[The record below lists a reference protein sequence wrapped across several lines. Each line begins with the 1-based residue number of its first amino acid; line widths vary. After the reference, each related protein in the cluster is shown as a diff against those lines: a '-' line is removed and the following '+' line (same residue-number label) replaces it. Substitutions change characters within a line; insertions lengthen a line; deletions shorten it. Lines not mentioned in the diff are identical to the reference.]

1 MDPNLGQN
9 GAGLAESAIAAE
21 RRASP
26 RLPCDLETRCQPISG
41 ALSKAW
47 SARAVDIST
56 GGVGLV
62 LERRFEPGAMLTANL
77 ASADGESTRTLFL
90 RVAHVSR
97 HEDGGWR
104 HGCAFASELTAEEL
118 QAFQVEATRPD
129 IFDRRAWVRF
139 PCNVATQCRVVT
151 PPRPG
156 SWPGRILE
164 VSPGGLNVLV
174 PLEVQPGTI
183 LNIQLPESGTA
194 TSHYALVRVL
204 RVQPFSSERWF
215 LACEFADQIATEDL
229 DGFQ

>member
-1 MDPNLGQN
+1 MDPNLGQFD
-9 GAGLAESAIAAE
+9 AGSAENATTAE

-26 RLPCDLETRCQPISG
+26 RLPCDIETKCQPISG
-41 ALSKAW
+41 GLSKAW

-77 ASADGESTRTLFL
+77 TSADGESTRTLFL
-90 RVAHVSR
+90 RVAHVAR

-118 QAFQVEATRPD
+118 QAFQVEATRPEAP
-129 IFDRRAWVRF
+129 DRRAWVRF
-139 PCNVATQCRVVT
+139 PCNVVTQCRVVA
-151 PPRPG
+151 PPCPG
-156 SWPGRILE
+156 SWEGRILE
-164 VSPGGLNVLV
+164 VSPGGLNLLV
-174 PLEVQPGTI
+174 PLELQPGTI

-194 TSHYALVRVL
+194 SPHYALVRVL
-204 RVQPFSSERWF
+204 RLQPFSSERWF
-215 LACEFADQIATEDL
+215 LACEFAEQIAIEDL